1 MVRLLSLQV
10 RCSRGRPLKDVKV
23 LLAQQVY
30 SDTGVDEAAL
40 APNDTEVLFKGQ
52 VRLCLCVFFFLSN
65 CTKMRSIVPSADPH
79 ALFFVLFE

>member
-52 VRLCLCVFFFLSN
+52 VRLCLCVFFF
-65 CTKMRSIVPSADPH
+65 P
-79 ALFFVLFE
+79 FELHQNAFHCSFSRP